1 MKTIEVQELT
11 KKTRLDKYLAKQI
24 DESRSTIQYMIK
36 EQLIQ
41 VNNQESKANYTLKEG
56 DIITIE
62 EQEKEEV
69 LLTPENIPLDI
80 VYEDA
85 YLLVVNKPS
94 GMVVHPGAGNQTH
107 TLVHAL
113 LHHIKDLQPIK
124 GELRP
129 GIVHRIDK
137 ETSGLLVVAKD
148 GKTLEFLAK
157 QFKEKTA
164 ERTYLALVEGVI
176 PHNLGKID
184 APIGRDP
191 KNRQKQAVVEGG
203 KEAVTHFSVM
213 ERYQEHTLIEC
224 TLETGRTHQIRVHLA
239 YIKHPLVGD
248 PKYGLRKTNK
258 EFGQFLHAKT
268 LGFTHPKTKEFLSFD
283 SKLPS
288 YFTDYIEQLKD

>member
-1 MKTIEVQELT
+1 MKTIEVKELS
-11 KKTRLDKYLAKQI
+11 KKTRLDKYLADHI
-24 DESRSTIQYMIK
+24 EESRSTIQYMIK
-36 EQLIQ
+36 EQFIQ
-41 VNNQESKANYTLKEG
+41 VNDQESKANYTLKEG
-56 DIITIE
+56 DIITIK
-62 EQEKEEV
+62 EQEKEET
-69 LLTPENIPLDI
+69 LLTPEDIPLDI

-94 GMVVHPGAGNQTH
+94 GMVVHPGAGNQSH

-148 GKTLEFLAK
+148 VKTLDYLAL
-157 QFKEKTA
+157 QFKNKTA
-164 ERTYLALVEGVI
+164 ERTYVALVEGVI

-213 ERYQEHTLIEC
+213 ERYEENTLIEC
-224 TLETGRTHQIRVHLA
+224 KLETGRTHQIRVHLS

-268 LGFTHPKTKEFLSFD
+268 LGFTHPETKEFLSFD
-283 SKLPS
+283 SALPS
-288 YFTDYIEQLKD
+288 YFTDYINQLKD

>member
-11 KKTRLDKYLAKQI
+11 KKTRLDKYLAEQI

-62 EQEKEEV
+62 EQDKEEI

>member
-11 KKTRLDKYLAKQI
+11 KKTRLDKYLAEQI
-24 DESRSTIQYMIK
+24 EESRSTIQYMIK

-62 EQEKEEV
+62 EQDKEEI

-203 KEAVTHFSVM
+203 KEAITHFSVM
-213 ERYQEHTLIEC
+213 ERYQENTLIEC
-224 TLETGRTHQIRVHLA
+224 KLETGRTHQIRVHLA

-268 LGFTHPKTKEFLSFD
+268 LGFKHPKTKEFLSFD